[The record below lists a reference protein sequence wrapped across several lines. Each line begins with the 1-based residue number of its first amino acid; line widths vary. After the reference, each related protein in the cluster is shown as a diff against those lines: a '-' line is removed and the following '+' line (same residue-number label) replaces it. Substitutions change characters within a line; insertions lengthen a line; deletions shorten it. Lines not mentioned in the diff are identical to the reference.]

1 MVSALRLASAL
12 ELPGLGAG
20 LMKALPG
27 PGARFDEGAPW
38 AGRFV
43 CERAAGAGVLWGDDA
58 DDIEFPFGGGTP
70 GVRFSSTAALRTA
83 VISSASVLR
92 LIVIFSTISPR
103 TPPFPAPPF
112 SLSFSPAPALL
123 LPDPRAS
130 PRPVSAALPSPT
142 GNYFAMGT
150 GGPPPRSVSCRSAS
164 QYPRAELFRRSR
176 RRRWRFPQ
184 ARPGLVRP
192 MRCT

>member
-1 MVSALRLASAL
+1 
-12 ELPGLGAG
+12 
-20 LMKALPG
+20 MKALPG
-27 PGARFDEGAPW
+27 PGPGLMRGLPGPAASFVNALPEPAFCGAMT
-38 AGRFV
+38 
-43 CERAAGAGVLWGDDA
+43 LT
-58 DDIEFPFGGGTP
+58 ISKFPFGGGTP
-70 GVRFSSTAALRTA
+70 GMRFSSTAALRTA

-112 SLSFSPAPALL
+112 SLSFSPVPALL

-130 PRPVSAALPSPT
+130 PRPVSAVLPSPT
-142 GNYFAMGT
+142 GNYFVMGT

-164 QYPRAELFRRSR
+164 LFRRSR

-184 ARPGLVRP
+184 ARPGLCA
-192 MRCT
+192 RCGAHRSPAHPADHS